1 MTYDEALKQV
11 QTNKDNLIGI
21 VLDYSTMLVL
31 SYEDGLAYLKALK
44 NAEVIEYFYD
54 NSKCM
59 VMPITDEKF
68 RVSPFSAQKYQDI
81 KVAQLMGITYKELL
95 ESKNI

>member
-11 QTNKDNLIGI
+11 PTIKDNLIGI

-31 SYEDGLAYLKALK
+31 PYEDGLAYLKALK

-54 NSKCM
+54 TSKCI
-59 VMPITDEKF
+59 VIPITDERCK
-68 RVSPFSAQKYQDI
+68 VSPFSAQKYQDI
-81 KVAQLMGITYKELL
+81 KVAQLMGISYKELL
-95 ESKNI
+95 EGKNI

>member
-11 QTNKDNLIGI
+11 SNTKDNLIGI

-31 SYEDGLAYLKALK
+31 PYEDGLAYLKALK

-54 NSKCM
+54 TSKCKAI
-59 VMPITDEKF
+59 PITDEKF
-68 RVSPFSAQKYQDI
+68 KVSPFSAQKYQDI

-95 ESKNI
+95 EGKNT